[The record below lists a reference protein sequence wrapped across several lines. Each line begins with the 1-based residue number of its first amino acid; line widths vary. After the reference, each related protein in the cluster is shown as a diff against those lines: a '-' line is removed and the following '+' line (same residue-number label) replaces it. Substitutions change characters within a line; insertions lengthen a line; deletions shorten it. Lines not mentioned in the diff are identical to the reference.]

1 MRRAVRVL
9 LGLVT
14 LAAVLFLFV
23 FPVRTLIDQ
32 RDQMSVAEHRIKGLA
47 AENAQL
53 SKEAAALQTNS
64 YIEQLAR
71 DQYGLALPGDH
82 VYEILP

>member
-14 LAAVLFLFV
+14 LAAVLLVFV

-32 RDQMSVAEHRIKGLA
+32 RDQMAVAEHRIKGLS
-47 AENAQL
+47 AENQRLAQQVAL
-53 SKEAAALQTNS
+53 LQTNS
-64 YIEQLAR
+64 YIEQEAR
-71 DQYGLALPGDH
+71 DKYGLAMPGDH